1 MNVSEVRSHIAMA
14 VIAFGVCAGGYAFF
28 VLPMKGE
35 LSRAATEAQGARS
48 AINRMSAL
56 QSTLP
61 ELIKRRNLAAS
72 RLDFARSACR
82 VAEDEGAL
90 YAEISL
96 LAEEAGVRVTRLAPS
111 GGAARSSRES
121 QTGPRSTRWSMEVS
135 GGYGAVALFFRG
147 LEERLGL
154 ARIRSAVITTD
165 QTRVDTVVASVESEH
180 FIVAPAAPIARE
192 ASHAP

>member
-1 MNVSEVRSHIAMA
+1 
-14 VIAFGVCAGGYAFF
+14 
-28 VLPMKGE
+28 
-35 LSRAATEAQGARS
+35 
-48 AINRMSAL
+48 MSAL

-61 ELIKRRNLAAS
+61 ELIERRDLAAR

-90 YAEISL
+90 YSEISS

-111 GGAARSSRES
+111 GGGARASRDNQS
-121 QTGPRSTRWSMEVS
+121 GPRSTRWSMEVS

-165 QTRVDTVVASVESEH
+165 QTRVNTVVASVESEH
-180 FIVAPAAPIARE
+180 FIVAPAPPIAAASE